1 MSTQSQRKILITED
15 DKELCSQLTEQLK
28 KYDLEAVFVPR
39 NGSVVLE
46 SIGKYQPCAVMMDY
60 FMIYLDAIGVMKGA
74 KGQGF
79 STLFTLV
86 TTIDSESFQRQALE
100 EGAAYLFL
108 KPYSAGAVA
117 ERLAAL
123 VKRDDAP
130 ALQLPS
136 AHHSNVVDDGQ
147 LEMEITSIIHKIG
160 VPAHIKGYHY
170 LRESIK
176 LAVKDSEIINS
187 VTKQLYPTV
196 AKKFGTTSSRVE
208 RAIRHAIEVAWD
220 RGDVEVLNSFFG
232 YTIRNTRGKP
242 TNSEFI
248 AMIADK
254 LRLHFRIP
262 DGTGKSDKTMIG

>member
-1 MSTQSQRKILITED
+1 MNSQRKILITED
-15 DKELCSQLTEQLK
+15 DKQLCSQLTEQLK

-39 NGSVVLE
+39 NGSAVLE
-46 SIGKYQPCAVMMDY
+46 AIAKYQPCAVMMDY
-60 FMIYLDAIGVMKGA
+60 FMVYLDAIGVKKGA
-74 KGQGF
+74 KNQGL
-79 STLFTLV
+79 STLFTLI
-86 TTIDSESFQRQALE
+86 TTIDGESFQRQALE

-123 VKRDDAP
+123 VKRADIP
-130 ALQLPS
+130 AASLPPTQ
-136 AHHSNVVDDGQ
+136 HSGVDDGQ

-220 RGDVEVLNSFFG
+220 RGDVEVLTSYFG

-262 DGTGKSDKTMIG
+262 DGTGKSDKSLSV

>member
-1 MSTQSQRKILITED
+1 MSSQRKIVITED

-28 KYDLEAVFVPR
+28 KYDLEPVFVPR
-39 NGSVVLE
+39 NGSTVLE
-46 SIGKYQPCAVMMDY
+46 SIAKYQPCAVMMDY

-74 KGQGF
+74 RNQGF
-79 STLFTLV
+79 SPFPLFTLV

-100 EGAAYLFL
+100 EGASYLFL
-108 KPYSAGAVA
+108 KPYNAGAVA

-123 VKRDDAP
+123 VKRKDVP
-130 ALQLPS
+130 AVSLPS
-136 AHHSNVVDDGQ
+136 AQHSAIDDGQ
-147 LEMEITSIIHKIG
+147 LEVEITSIIHKIG

-220 RGDVEVLNSFFG
+220 RGDVEVLTSFFG